1 MYKIKSK
8 MADTQDIF
16 TTFSE
21 QKSIQKYTLDKINSR
36 LEVLL
41 CGHKGLKRNKE
52 VFAEKPGDPTVTSS
66 VVTAEKEAYP

>member
-8 MADTQDIF
+8 MADTQDIL

-36 LEVLL
+36 LEDSP

-52 VFAEKPGDPTVTSS
+52 VFAEMSADPTVVFS
-66 VVTAEKEAYP
+66 VFPLC